1 MPTTH
6 LIAVAALCLLLLAL
20 PARGET
26 PYAPWAHGP
35 PNDPAYFPVGVWAQ
49 APRNIEAYQELG
61 VNLYVSLHGGPT
73 EEQLTALRDAEMH
86 AITALNDYARSLL
99 AEESEL
105 LDVVVAWMHRDE
117 PDNAQAAAGG
127 GYGPPVATDEIQRL
141 GDEWREID
149 PTRPVYLNL
158 GWAVGW
164 DGWYGRGVRT
174 NHPEDYPEYIKGTD
188 IVSFDIYPGS
198 MEPGSAI
205 SDEHWRVAWGTQR
218 LRDWAEPEQI
228 VWTILE
234 CSAISSHGQVSPTEL
249 RAQVWMSIIHG
260 ATGIVWFTHVFDEDG
275 YVTDSAI
282 LRDEELRPVVH
293 EVNHRL
299 HELAPVINSPSVSD
313 RLTVEIVDG
322 EADDAIRR
330 ERSIEPVA
338 AMLKEYDG
346 AMYLFA
352 VRMRDS
358 EATARFT
365 IDGLEG
371 EHVAELIGDE
381 GDVALEAGQFEQ
393 RFDAW
398 GTRLY
403 RIAVE

>member
-1 MPTTH
+1 MPTSH
-6 LIAVAALCLLLLAL
+6 LIALAALSLLLLAL
-20 PARGET
+20 PARAET
-26 PYAPWAHGP
+26 PYAPWTNGP

-49 APRNIEAYQELG
+49 APGNIEAYQELG
-61 VNLYVSLHGGPT
+61 VNLYVALHGGPT
-73 EEQLTALRDAEMH
+73 EQQLTALHEADMH
-86 AITALNDYARSLL
+86 AIASLNDYARSLL
-99 AEESEL
+99 EADSEL

-117 PDNAQAAAGG
+117 PDNAQADGEGG
-127 GYGPPVATDEIQRL
+127 WGPPVPTDEIERL
-141 GDEWREID
+141 GDEWRAID

-158 GWAVGW
+158 GWGVGW

-174 NHPEDYPEYIKGTD
+174 NQPGDYPEYIQGTD

-198 MEPGSAI
+198 MAPGDAI
-205 SDEHWRVAWGTQR
+205 YREHWRVAWGTQR
-218 LRDWAEPEQI
+218 LRDWADDHKP

-234 CSAISSHGQVSPTEL
+234 CSAIGAGEKVSPTEL

-260 ATGIVWFTHVFDEDG
+260 ATGIVWFTHIFEDG
-275 YVTDSAI
+275 AYVTDSAI
-282 LRDEELRPVVH
+282 LRDEELRPTFR

-299 HELAPVINSPSVSD
+299 HELAPVINSPSIND
-313 RLTVEIVDG
+313 RVTVEIVEG
-322 EADDAIRR
+322 EADDEIRR
-330 ERSIEPVA
+330 ERGIEPVA
-338 AMLKEYDG
+338 AMLKEHDG
-346 AMYLFA
+346 ALYLFA

-381 GDVALEAGQFEQ
+381 GEVGLEAGRFEQ

-398 GTRLY
+398 GTYLY
-403 RIAVE
+403 RIELD

>member
-1 MPTTH
+1 MTTPQLIVLVALL
-6 LIAVAALCLLLLAL
+6 LIAT
-20 PARGET
+20 PATHADT
-26 PYAPWAHGP
+26 PYAPWQHGP
-35 PNDPAYFPVGVWAQ
+35 PNDPSYFPIGVWAQ

-73 EEQLTALRDAEMH
+73 EQQLTALHEAGMQS
-86 AITALNDYARSLL
+86 ITGLNDYARSLL
-99 AEESEL
+99 ADDSEL
-105 LDVVVAWMHRDE
+105 LDGVIAWMHRDE
-117 PDNAQAAAGG
+117 PDNAQAAEGG
-127 GYGPPVATDEIQRL
+127 GWGPPITTDEIQRL
-141 GDEWREID
+141 GDEWRAID

-158 GWAVGW
+158 GWGVGW

-174 NHPEDYPEYIKGTD
+174 NQPGDYPAYIKGTD

-198 MEPGSAI
+198 MRPGAAI
-205 SDEHWRVAWGTQR
+205 ADEHWRVAWGTQR
-218 LRDWAEPEQI
+218 LREWAQPEQI

-260 ATGIVWFTHVFDEDG
+260 ATGIVWFTHVFDDDG

-299 HELAPVINSPSVSD
+299 HELAPVIHSPSIDD
-313 RLTVEIVDG
+313 RLTVEITEG

-330 ERSIEPVA
+330 ERGIEPVA
-338 AMLKEYDG
+338 AMLKEHDG
-346 AMYLFA
+346 ALYLFA

-371 EHVAELIGDE
+371 EHVAELIGDDAQVTLTD
-381 GDVALEAGQFEQ
+381 GRFEQ
-393 RFDAW
+393 AFEAW